1 MPSSMQD
8 RIQQELDLIGR
19 YTAIYSR
26 RFSELIAELNQGG
39 GPEAQSR
46 CVRACVEAM
55 NLMLSAQNQ
64 IALLLR
70 QLAANSPR
78 PSVTAA

>member
-19 YTAIYSR
+19 YTAMYSR
-26 RFSELIAELNQGG
+26 RFGQLIAELNSDD
-39 GPEAQSR
+39 GPQAQSR

-64 IALLLR
+64 IAVLMR
-70 QLAANSPR
+70 QLAATAPR
-78 PSVTAA
+78 PTTTAA